1 MFQQRVT
8 WDPFVTAVGF
18 GTDAMHPRRERT
30 NINVEAHTAIQI
42 RHMRADPAALPYAED
57 LFPRMPAQRIVTN
70 RTPNKRVAVIR
81 DESSGLTK
89 PG

>member
-1 MFQQRVT
+1 
-8 WDPFVTAVGF
+8 
-18 GTDAMHPRRERT
+18 MHPRRERT

-57 LFPRMPAQRIVTN
+57 LFPHLPAQRIVTN
-70 RTPNKRVAVIR
+70 RTRNMRVAVIR

-89 PG
+89 PGYVFRIRDMLKPCDCASI

>member
-1 MFQQRVT
+1 
-8 WDPFVTAVGF
+8 
-18 GTDAMHPRRERT
+18 MHPRRERT

-81 DESSGLTK
+81 DESLG
-89 PG
+89 